1 LLVVAAV
8 LRGIA
13 DFIVR
18 STPSFSRQ
26 HANLTRGSAIT
37 VSYKTVKTGTGEN
50 RANRRRR
57 EEAITKRAGNSY

>member
-18 STPSFSRQ
+18 STPELQPPAQPTLQEARPSP
-26 HANLTRGSAIT
+26 SAT
-37 VSYKTVKTGTGEN
+37 KQSKQEPAKTEPI
-50 RANRRRR
+50 A
-57 EEAITKRAGNSY
+57 EEEKKP